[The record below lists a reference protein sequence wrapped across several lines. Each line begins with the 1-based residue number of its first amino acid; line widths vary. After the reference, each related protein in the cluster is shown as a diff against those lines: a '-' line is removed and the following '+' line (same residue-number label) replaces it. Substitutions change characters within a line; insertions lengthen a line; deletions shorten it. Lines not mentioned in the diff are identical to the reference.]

1 MAGANDP
8 DSRRMMRFKDD
19 GDSISLQELNN
30 KLTVEHLLKFRTE
43 SMPLLYGDCKV
54 TTPTDEQLIV
64 ERNYFGKKV
73 IFLFNTSTSDTEFD
87 LTNLIDNNSKLGGV
101 DLNNNNS
108 LYPLKFNIYESNGKQ
123 ISKKLLVKN
132 EHFVILAQE

>member
-8 DSRRMMRFKDD
+8 DSRRMMRFKED

-30 KLTVEHLLKFRTE
+30 KLTVGHLLKFRSE

-54 TTPTDEQLIV
+54 IAPSENQLIV

-73 IFLFNTSTSDTEFD
+73 LFLFNTSSSDTEFD
-87 LTNLIDNNSKLGGV
+87 LSNFIDGNSKLDGV

-108 LYPLKFNIYESNGKQ
+108 LYPLKLNIYQTNRNL
-123 ISKKLLVKN
+123 ISKKLLVKS
-132 EHFVILAQE
+132 EDFVILIQN